1 MSDSTTPQDG
11 KAMSPASAGSQPLQ
25 LFICSRWSW
34 DDPNTSSWMGALLIL
49 APDEQT
55 AREVFVK
62 AEYRHE
68 QPNMVEVVEGAFGT
82 GEARIIY
89 DDDCR

>member
-1 MSDSTTPQDG
+1 MNTDNTQGGAEPP
-11 KAMSPASAGSQPLQ
+11 PASAGSQPLR
-25 LFICSRWSW
+25 LFICARWSW
-34 DDPNTSSWMGALLIL
+34 DDPNTSSWMGALLIF

-55 AREVFVK
+55 AREIFVK